1 MDGEVVKVLV
11 GDVEA
16 VEFDQ
21 VLFQMRPN
29 MASSGSRI
37 K

>member
-21 VLFQMRPN
+21 VIFEIRPN
-29 MASSGSRI
+29 MASAGSRI